1 MKIEMKSR
9 KFFISIL
16 RTVIL
21 YLVIGI
27 GAFIFTLPFLWM
39 ISTSLK
45 PEYDIFVL
53 PPKWIPNPPLWENY
67 PKGWSILPFNLFL
80 KNTLIIVVNNLIG
93 NLISCSLVAYGF
105 ARLRHPLRDT
115 LFMLL
120 ISTMMIPY
128 SVTMIPL
135 FILYNKLGWINTF
148 KPLMVPPW
156 FGYPFFIFLL
166 RQFFM
171 GLPKELDEAAKIDGC
186 SNWRIYWNII
196 LPLSKPALATVAIFS
211 FLGNWNDFLGPLIYL
226 SSQEKYTIA
235 IGLNLFRGQYFT
247 YMGYMMAVSVLTVLP
262 VIVIFLLA
270 QQYFIRG
277 IVMGGLKG

>member
-1 MKIEMKSR
+1 MYYRISK
-9 KFFISIL
+9 KFYSLIKNIF
-16 RTVIL
+16 L
-21 YLVIGI
+21 YLLIVC

-53 PPKWIPNPPLWENY
+53 PPKWIPNPPLWKNY
-67 PKGWSILPFNLFL
+67 PEGWTILPFNLFL
-80 KNTLIIVVNNLIG
+80 KNTLIIVINNLIG

-105 ARLRHPLRDT
+105 SRLRHPLKDA
-115 LFMLL
+115 LFMVL

-135 FILYNKLGWINTF
+135 FIFYNKLGWVNTF
-148 KPLMVPPW
+148 KPLMIPPW

-171 GLPKELDEAAKIDGC
+171 GLPRELDEAAKIDGC

-277 IVMGGLKG
+277 IVMSGLKG